1 MFKTYFSSE
10 QITLI
15 LTGGLFIIIS
25 LYLFHLKKYNWSIL
39 SLFIGA
45 LFIHFFA
52 AQLDPFLNLWD
63 ERFHAL
69 VAKNMMNNPFVP
81 KLYPEKAIDWHYTY
95 WNNNYVWLHK
105 QPLFLW
111 QMALSMKI
119 FGVNEFGV
127 RFPSVIMSSLLVL
140 FAFRTGKLLVDE
152 KLGYYAAFITATSH
166 FIIKLV
172 SGNEGMDHND
182 LAFTFYVSA
191 GIWAYTEFYF
201 SKKKYWIIL
210 IGIFAGCAVLNKWLV
225 GLLVFAGWGINI
237 LFDGEKFSFRKFSD
251 LLLSLLICIVI
262 FLPWQIYI
270 LSNFHALAM
279 TEYRFNSAHIFKALE
294 GHDGGFWY
302 HLDNMKELFGHL
314 SIFFILPGFILLFKY
329 AKQKRFMIGFTV
341 MPVLIYLLFSL
352 AKTKVDSHPFGVS
365 LIVFLSLGICIKEFV
380 LFFEKS
386 FRQKVLSS
394 LMIALLLIAL
404 GIGSINPE
412 VLQARHTLWKEE
424 NVYSRAL
431 IKNKEVFQ
439 YLNNSLPEGTVVFN
453 VHGIHSVDLMFH
465 TDFNGYNFMPTE
477 DQYKQLKLNERP
489 IAVFI
494 NWVELP
500 EYIKNDPTV
509 ILIEA
514 EMGGYM

>member
-10 QITLI
+10 QITL
-15 LTGGLFIIIS
+15 LLSGGFFVIVS
-25 LYLFHLKKYNWSIL
+25 LYLFQIKKYNWSIL

-69 VAKNMMNNPFVP
+69 VAKNMMHNPFVP
-81 KLYPEKAIDWHYTY
+81 KLYPEKAIEWHYAY

-111 QMALSMKI
+111 QMAISMKI
-119 FGVNEFGV
+119 FGVNEFAV

-140 FAFRTGKLLVDE
+140 FIFRTGKLLVDE
-152 KLGYYAAFITATSH
+152 KLGYYAAFIAATSH

-191 GIWAYTEFYF
+191 SIWAYTEYYF

-210 IGIFAGCAVLNKWLV
+210 IGIFVGCAVLNKWLV

-237 LFDGEKFSFRKFSD
+237 LFDGEKFSIRKFSD
-251 LLLSLLICIVI
+251 LLISFLICLVI

-270 LSNFHALAM
+270 LSNFYHIAM
-279 TEYRFNSAHIFKALE
+279 TEYRFNTDHIFKALE
-294 GHDGGFWY
+294 GHVGGFWY
-302 HLDNMKELFGHL
+302 HIDNMKELFGHL
-314 SIFFILPGFILLFKY
+314 SVFFILPGFALLFKY
-329 AKQKRFMIGFTV
+329 AKEKKILLGFV
-341 MPVLIYLLFSL
+341 AMSVLIYLLFSI
-352 AKTKVDSHPFGVS
+352 AKTKVDSHPFE
-365 LIVFLSLGICIKEFV
+365 ICMIIYLSLGICIREFAMV
-380 LFFEKS
+380 TEKYLHPKMLS
-386 FRQKVLSS
+386 GLAVSS
-394 LMIALLLIAL
+394 LLLVI
-404 GIGSINPE
+404 GISSINPE
-412 VLQARHTLWKEE
+412 ALQARHTLWKKE

-431 IKNKEVFQ
+431 IKNKAIYEQ
-439 YLNNSLPEGTVVFN
+439 LNESLPAGTVVFN
-453 VHGIHSVDLMFH
+453 VHGIHSVDLMFY
-465 TDFNGYNFMPTE
+465 TDFIGYNFIPTE
-477 DQYKQLKLNERP
+477 DQYNELKLEKRP
-489 IAVFI
+489 IAIFTKWI
-494 NWVELP
+494 ELP
-500 EYIKNDPTV
+500 DYMNNDSTV
-509 ILIEA
+509 ILIGE